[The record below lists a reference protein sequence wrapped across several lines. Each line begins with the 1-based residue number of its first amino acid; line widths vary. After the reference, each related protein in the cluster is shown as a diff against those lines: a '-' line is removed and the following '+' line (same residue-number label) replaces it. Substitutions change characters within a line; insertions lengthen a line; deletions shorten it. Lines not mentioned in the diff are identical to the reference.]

1 MYMIKE
7 SQSSIDTFLQLNS
20 VHINHEE
27 SQTSP
32 KILSKNNTSSR
43 INKSSHLVSQQFVV
57 EELEET
63 SQM

>member
-1 MYMIKE
+1 MIKE

-27 SQTSP
+27 SQSSP
-32 KILSKNNTSSR
+32 KILSKNYTSSQ